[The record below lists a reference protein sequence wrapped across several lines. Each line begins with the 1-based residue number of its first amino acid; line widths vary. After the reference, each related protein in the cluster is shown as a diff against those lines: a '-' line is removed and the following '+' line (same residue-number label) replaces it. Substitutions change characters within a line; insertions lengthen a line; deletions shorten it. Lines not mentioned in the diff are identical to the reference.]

1 MKVIFLQP
9 VSNVAKAG
17 DVKEVADGYARNFL
31 LPKKLALRATPDAQK
46 IAAMQIKAR
55 EQLIAEAMQTT
66 SQLDGKVVTMKAKAG
81 AEGKLHGSIT
91 TADIA
96 AEIQKLTGLEVDKRK
111 IELAEPI
118 HTVGTYNVSIKLAG
132 EAEAKVTVNV
142 LEDTEPS
149 AG

>member
-1 MKVIFLQP
+1 
-9 VSNVAKAG
+9 
-17 DVKEVADGYARNFL
+17 
-31 LPKKLALRATPDAQK
+31 
-46 IAAMQIKAR
+46 MQIKAR